1 MAGRAMTC
9 QGTCREPSASPH
21 FLLGSL
27 GRSQAPWWWHF
38 PFPGAVH
45 VLWEER
51 AGFQGWGDGC
61 ALAPMD
67 LEQPCASM
75 GVTDL

>member
-1 MAGRAMTC
+1 MAATSMTC
-9 QGTCREPSASPH
+9 QGTCRELCAFRP

-27 GRSQAPWWWHF
+27 GRSQALWWWCL
-38 PFPGAVH
+38 PFLGGVH

-61 ALAPMD
+61 AVTPMD
-67 LEQPCASM
+67 FEQPCASM
-75 GVTDL
+75 GVIDL